1 MNVKSEF
8 VIMEHKAKRAG
19 LHFDL
24 RFVMPNSKNWASFAV
39 RKGVSTEVGKKVLAV
54 RTHDHS
60 REEALITGEIE
71 SGYGAGVLKKWDS
84 GSCTIIKYHPSHI
97 VVDFNGK
104 KIKGIYHFINLAM
117 NKGVSGK
124 EFKNQQYWL
133 FKGKVVN
140 EIMGMA
146 SRVPSRG
153 ECEDMETGPEYD
165 EYNDKLS
172 WTLSD
177 YLKKLGET

>member
-1 MNVKSEF
+1 M
-8 VIMEHKAKRAG
+8 I
-19 LHFDL
+19 
-24 RFVMPNSKNWASFAV
+24 
-39 RKGVSTEVGKKVLAV
+39 GK
-54 RTHDHS
+54 
-60 REEALITGEIE
+60 IE
-71 SGYGAGVLKKWDS
+71 SGYGAGVLKKWD
-84 GSCTIIKYHPSHI
+84 GGKCTIIKYHPSHI
-97 VVDFNGK
+97 IVDFYGK

-153 ECEDMETGPEYD
+153 ECEDTETGPEYD
-165 EYNDKLS
+165 EYSDKLS

-177 YLKKLGET
+177 YLKKLGEK

>member
-1 MNVKSEF
+1 MTKSKF
-8 VIMEHKAKRAG
+8 IIVEHDAKRAG
-19 LHFDL
+19 KHFDL
-24 RFVMPNSKNWASFAV
+24 RFKKPNSELWDSFAV
-39 RKGVSTEVGKKVLAV
+39 RKGVSTEVGKKVLAIK
-54 RTHDHS
+54 TTLHTEKD
-60 REEALITGEIE
+60 ALFLGKIE
-71 SGYGAGVLKKWDS
+71 SGYGAGILKKWDS

-146 SRVPSRG
+146 SRIPSRG

-165 EYNDKLS
+165 EYSDKLS